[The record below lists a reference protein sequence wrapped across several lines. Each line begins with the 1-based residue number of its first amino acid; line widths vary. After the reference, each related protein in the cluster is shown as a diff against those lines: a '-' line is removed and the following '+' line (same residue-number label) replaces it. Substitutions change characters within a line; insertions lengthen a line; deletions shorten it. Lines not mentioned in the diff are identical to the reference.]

1 MERVRY
7 DSEALR
13 DDLSGKLVQFINAKV
28 LRSGQLIWDHVWVR
42 DGKIID
48 AATVFYTER
57 RRADIQVDC
66 EGLIL
71 SPGFID
77 IQINGGFGM
86 DFSSMPSTDEEYE
99 CGVATVSR
107 CLLSHGVTSYLP
119 TVITSPPEVYARVLP
134 LLARRDGSSEGAGVL
149 GVHIEGPFI
158 SPEKK
163 GCHPKE
169 FVRTFDDDPIASIR
183 KVFGNVDNA
192 AIVTLA
198 PELKGSDEAIR
209 YLTDKGIVV
218 SLGHSSAKLKDAEN
232 GVKSGARCITHLFN
246 AMHAYHHRDPCLIGL
261 LASKKLS
268 DREIYYGIISDGIHT
283 HDSALRIAYRTNP
296 EGMILVT
303 DAIAALG
310 MGEGRHKLGDVTVN
324 VVGLRAVA
332 DGTNTT
338 AGSVASM
345 PQCIKHLIKAAGC
358 PLQEALVCA
367 TEKPATLLGIR
378 DRKGVIA
385 VGADADMVLISD
397 NADVQAT
404 YVAGKLV
411 YANTTEIL

>member
-1 MERVRY
+1 M
-7 DSEALR
+7 
-13 DDLSGKLVQFINAKV
+13 
-28 LRSGQLIWDHVWVR
+28 
-42 DGKIID
+42 
-48 AATVFYTER
+48 
-57 RRADIQVDC
+57 
-66 EGLIL
+66 
-71 SPGFID
+71 
-77 IQINGGFGM
+77 
-86 DFSSMPSTDEEYE
+86 
-99 CGVATVSR
+99 
-107 CLLSHGVTSYLP
+107 
-119 TVITSPPEVYARVLP
+119 VLP